1 MWEQLSWNSNINKG
15 YSLIEVICSITV
27 FSILFITI
35 LSIQLNNLKLKK
47 TSNEIHNNTIFMEA
61 AKNNIIYNCSYDE
74 IQKLALENRYYISK
88 ENIQEDKIKEK
99 GITNLFAQD
108 KPSEEPYIA
117 IDIEQG
123 KVLKLNLKL
132 YTKIKDNTKVM
143 ECEIYKGKYKR

>member
-1 MWEQLSWNSNINKG
+1 
-15 YSLIEVICSITV
+15 
-27 FSILFITI
+27 
-35 LSIQLNNLKLKK
+35 
-47 TSNEIHNNTIFMEA
+47 MEA

-99 GITNLFAQD
+99 GITNLFTQN
-108 KPSEEPYIA
+108 KPLEEPYIA

-132 YTKIKDNTKVM
+132 HTKIKNNTKVM